1 MSGNHFELGVLSDDY
16 RVLSRM
22 QEIASE
28 FNYNFQHWKT
38 PADFEAEFS
47 HAHDDFR
54 LILAAIT
61 DSKSKEKAAEFAELI
76 RKKAPS
82 TFIVCSV
89 TGTLAKETAVQAKK
103 AGANLILLEEEL
115 LKTSKLDYACSE
127 IVRASYLA
135 IKVTD
140 LVPNKD
146 LEFDVYHLLPQRQKF
161 LKFAFE
167 GDLLSEDKFH
177 KIQQVGEIYISR
189 NSTAQFSAY
198 VKRYQEANSEGLA
211 KRCRAEFL
219 SLYSSF
225 ANLAFLL
232 TDQSENASYREGE
245 TLMKRCRVLA
255 GELLSTLAAYGNPF
269 EIVNNSTVG
278 EFGSVERTPA
288 IAAYAGYF
296 ALQTQMEN
304 IDEIMMGALLGSIGI
319 LNLPSSISSRLRQG
333 LLRELTSDEMEKYR
347 RYPQES
353 LDLALSRKL
362 PLDPHL
368 RKTMLSVLDPTT
380 LVNFCTDLDNM
391 TLIKLGKPRRNPQ
404 QALRALA
411 ETKVF
416 EAKSLAADSDGY
428 KFGEALKKFILD
440 KKS

>member
-1 MSGNHFELGVLSDDY
+1 
-16 RVLSRM
+16 
-22 QEIASE
+22 
-28 FNYNFQHWKT
+28 
-38 PADFEAEFS
+38 
-47 HAHDDFR
+47 

-61 DSKSKEKAAEFAELI
+61 DSKSKEKATELAALI

-89 TGTLAKETAVQAKK
+89 AGTLAKETAIEAKK

-140 LVPNKD
+140 ILPNKV
-146 LEFDVYHLLPQRQKF
+146 LEFDIYHLLPQRQKF

-167 GDLLSEDKFH
+167 DDLLSEEKYK
-177 KIQQVGEIYISR
+177 KIQQVGEIYIGR
-189 NSTAQFSAY
+189 ESTAKFSAY
-198 VKRYQEANSEGLA
+198 VKRYQEATPEGLA

-255 GELLSTLAAYGNPF
+255 GELISTLASYGNPF
-269 EIVNNSTVG
+269 DIVNNSTVG

-288 IAAYAGYF
+288 IAAYAGYY
-296 ALQTQMEN
+296 ALQMNLDN

-319 LNLPSSISSRLRQG
+319 LNLPSSISSRLRNG
-333 LLRELTSDEMEKYR
+333 RLDELSPEEWEKFNH
-347 RYPQES
+347 YPQES

-362 PLDPHL
+362 PLDPAL
-368 RKTMLSVLDPTT
+368 RKTLLSTLEQST
-380 LVNFCTDLDNM
+380 LVHFCSELDGQ
-391 TLIKLGKPRRNPQ
+391 TLVKLGKPRANPLQ
-404 QALRALA
+404 TLQSLA
-411 ETKVF
+411 EQRILKTRKLDP
-416 EAKSLAADSDGY
+416 ESDGY
-428 KFGEALKKFILD
+428 KFGDALNRYILN
-440 KKS
+440 KS

>member
-1 MSGNHFELGVLSDDY
+1 MADNHFELGVISDDY

-38 PADFEAEFS
+38 PSEFEGEFS

-54 LILAAIT
+54 LILAAIS
-61 DSKSKEKAAEFAELI
+61 DHKSKQKATELAELI
-76 RKKAPS
+76 KKKTPS

-89 TGTLAKETAVQAKK
+89 AGTLAKETAIQAKV

-140 LVPNKD
+140 IIPQKK
-146 LEFDVYHLLPQRQKF
+146 LEFDIYHLLPQRQKF

-167 GDLLSEDKFH
+167 GDLLSEEKFK

-189 NSTAQFSAY
+189 NSTSKFGDY
-198 VKRYQEANSEGLA
+198 VKRYEEATPEGLA

-255 GELLSTLAAYGNPF
+255 GELIATLASYGNPF
-269 EIVNNSTVG
+269 DIVNNSTVG

-288 IAAYAGYF
+288 IAAYAGYL
-296 ALQTQMEN
+296 ALQMEFDN

-319 LNLPSSISSRLRQG
+319 LHLPSSISSRLRRG
-333 LLRELTSDEMEKYR
+333 LLRELTTDEMERYR

-362 PLDPHL
+362 PIDPPL
-368 RKTMLSVLDPTT
+368 RKTMLSVLDPST
-380 LVNFCTDLDNM
+380 LISFCSDLDNLTM
-391 TLIKLGKPRRNPQ
+391 VKLGRPRRNPL

-411 ETKVF
+411 ETKIF
-416 EAKSLAADSDGY
+416 ETKNLDPESDGY
-428 KFGEALKKFILD
+428 KFGDALNRYIL
-440 KKS
+440 KGK

>member
-1 MSGNHFELGVLSDDY
+1 MGGNHFELGVLSDDY

-28 FNYNFQHWKT
+28 FNYNFQHWKN
-38 PADFEAEFS
+38 PAEFEEEFS
-47 HAHDDFR
+47 HVHDDFR
-54 LILAAIT
+54 LILAAVT
-61 DSKSKEKAAEFAELI
+61 DQKSKEKATELAELI
-76 RKKAPS
+76 RKKAPQ

-89 TGTLAKETAVQAKK
+89 AGTLAKETAIQAKK
-103 AGANLILLEEEL
+103 AGANLILLEDEL

-140 LVPNKD
+140 IVPGKE
-146 LEFDVYHLLPQRQKF
+146 LEFDIYHLLPQRQKF

-167 GDLLSEDKFH
+167 GDLLSEEKL
-177 KIQQVGEIYISR
+177 KRIQQVGEIYISR
-189 NSTAQFSAY
+189 DSTAKFSSY
-198 VKRYQEANSEGLA
+198 VKRYEEATPEGLA

-255 GELLSTLAAYGNPF
+255 GELISTLASYGNPF

-296 ALQTQMEN
+296 ALQMNLDN

-319 LNLPSSISSRLRQG
+319 LHLPSSISSRLRLG
-333 LLRELTSDEMEKYR
+333 LMDELTPSELEKFH

-353 LDLALSRKL
+353 LDLVLSRKL
-362 PLDPHL
+362 AVDPAL
-368 RKTMLSVLDPTT
+368 RKTMLSVLEPST
-380 LVNFCTDLDNM
+380 LVHFCSDLDKQ
-391 TLIKLGKPRRNPQ
+391 TLVKLGKARSNSQ
-404 QALRALA
+404 QTLMKLA
-411 ETKVF
+411 EERFQKTRKLDPES
-416 EAKSLAADSDGY
+416 EAY
-428 KFGEALKKFILD
+428 KFGDALNRYILKKT
-440 KKS
+440 